1 MRSLSLKQLF
11 FIISQSKWNVTLLLA
26 IPDLDQESG
35 ERLSYMLNLTHVDQQ
50 NLGSLDKSEESGEDD
65 EMGITTAFQASAY
78 HAFSERLLG
87 AQSFGRNSCNF

>member
-35 ERLSYMLNLTHVDQQ
+35 ERLSYMLNLPHVDQQ
-50 NLGSLDKSEESGEDD
+50 TLGSLDKSEESGEDD

>member
-35 ERLSYMLNLTHVDQQ
+35 ERLSYMLNLPHVDQQ

-65 EMGITTAFQASAY
+65 EMGVTTAFQASAY